1 MEMDIDGW
9 EILSDDSLLDFKE
22 DDADENHIFSGKKN
36 NESKS
41 VFDNYFCTS
50 PKSKKNTEASRN
62 HSQRVP
68 NQLFDVQM
76 QLEPRILNTPDDVLV
91 EENTKDH
98 VGITMVPSTTTTEK
112 RNVSH
117 VGSVVEGDVDTVSQ
131 VFFKMNENEFVKKEM
146 ESPKSSSRVI
156 CPPLDPYCLKFEDK
170 DEAMEIMTS
179 PRMKVEKE
187 MFSLECDK
195 EEDGFNFWKWS
206 LSGIGSVC
214 TIGVA
219 AAATICVLYY
229 GSKHKNKLQQHHKI
243 QFQIYTDDKRIKQ
256 VVQHATKLNEAIS
269 VAARGVPLSRAH
281 ITFGGYYDGL

>member
-1 MEMDIDGW
+1 MDIDGW
-9 EILSDDSLLDFKE
+9 EILSDDGFLDFKE
-22 DDADENHIFSGKKN
+22 DDADENHIFLGKKN

-50 PKSKKNTEASRN
+50 PKSRKNTESSRN
-62 HSQRVP
+62 RSQTVP
-68 NQLFDVQM
+68 NQLVHVLM
-76 QLEPRILNTPDDVLV
+76 QLEPRILKTPDDILV
-91 EENTKDH
+91 EENTKDQ

-112 RNVSH
+112 INVSH
-117 VGSVVEGDVDTVSQ
+117 VGAVIEGDEDTASQ
-131 VFFKMNENEFVKKEM
+131 AFLKMNENEFVKKEI
-146 ESPKSSSRVI
+146 ESPKSSSRVM
-156 CPPLDPYCLKFEDK
+156 CPTPDPGGLKFEDK
-170 DEAMEIMTS
+170 GEALEIMMTS

-187 MFSLECDK
+187 MFSLECDR
-195 EEDGFNFWKWS
+195 EEDGFNFWKWG

-214 TIGVA
+214 TIGVV
-219 AAATICVLYY
+219 AAATICVLFY

-281 ITFGGYYDGL
+281 ITYGGYYDGL